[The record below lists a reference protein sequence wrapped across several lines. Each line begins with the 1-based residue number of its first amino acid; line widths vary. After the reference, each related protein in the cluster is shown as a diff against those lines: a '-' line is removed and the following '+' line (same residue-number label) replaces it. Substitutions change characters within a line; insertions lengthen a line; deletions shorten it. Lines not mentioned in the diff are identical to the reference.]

1 MRVLVTGGGGFIGS
15 HCVDELVARGH
26 EVVVID
32 SFEPSVHAATPD
44 YLNADATYITADVA
58 DEEALRRALRGVDAV
73 SHQAAVVGLGRGL
86 ADAPRYARTNGV
98 GTAVLLRCI
107 AEAGARRLVLASSMV
122 VYGEGAYRCSEHGT
136 QRPGARAAVDLA
148 AGRFDP
154 RCERCSVPLA
164 PEAISED
171 APLDPRSIY
180 AATKVHQ
187 EHLAFA
193 AMRESG
199 VAVTALRYHNTYG
212 PRMPRDT
219 PYAGVASLMRSQI
232 AAGGPPQVFEDGRQ
246 LRDFVHVR
254 DVARANVLA
263 LEREAPAVGA
273 YNIGSGE
280 PHTILQL
287 ATALASALDA
297 PAPVITGE
305 HRPSD
310 VRHIFASSTKAARD
324 LGYRAEVS
332 FADGM
337 RDFASARLRE
347 PVAIG

>member
-15 HCVDELVARGH
+15 HCVDTLIARGH
-26 EVVVID
+26 EVTVID
-32 SFEPSVHAATPD
+32 NFEPTVHASAPD
-44 YLNADATYITADVA
+44 YLNPSATYVEADVA
-58 DEEALRRALRGVDAV
+58 DEDALMRALRGVDAV

-86 ADAPRYARTNGV
+86 VDAPRYARTNGV
-98 GTAVLLRCI
+98 GTAVLLRCL
-107 AEAGARRLVLASSMV
+107 AATGVRRLVLASSMV
-122 VYGEGAYRCSEHGT
+122 VYGEGAYRCAVHGPH
-136 QRPGARAAVDLA
+136 RPGGRSEADLT

-154 RCERCSVPLA
+154 RCSLCSLPLT
-164 PEAISED
+164 PEPISED
-171 APLDPRSIY
+171 APLDPHSVY
-180 AATKVHQ
+180 AATKLHQ

-199 VAVTALRYHNTYG
+199 PAVTALRYHNTYG

-219 PYAGVASLMRSQI
+219 PYAGVASLIRSQI
-232 AAGGPPQVFEDGRQ
+232 AAGGPPRVFEDGRQ

-263 LEREAPAVGA
+263 LERDGPAVGA

-280 PHTILQL
+280 SHTILE
-287 ATALASALDA
+287 LASALTGALGGSA
-297 PAPVITGE
+297 PIVTGE

-310 VRHIFASSTKAARD
+310 VRHIFASSDKAKRD

-332 FADGM
+332 FERGI
-337 RDFASARLRE
+337 RDFASAPLRE
-347 PVAIG
+347 PVAPG